1 MLESTDLLRR
11 LMSCIGLKGNYMANR
26 LNTFRV
32 FAGIPGSRSLKLV
45 GIYPT
50 FSAAKDRAEL
60 LHCTKPGVR
69 CRIRVPKGEERKWAN
84 QSFAPSQGMSL
95 FPRFERYSG
104 EGPRWT
110 FDSVKQTMNDMS
122 SYYMM

>member
-1 MLESTDLLRR
+1 MVQR
-11 LMSCIGLKGNYMANR
+11 LDS
-26 LNTFRV
+26 FRV

-50 FSAAKDRAEL
+50 LYAAKERAEL

-95 FPRFERYSG
+95 FPRYERYSG

-110 FDSVKQTMNDMS
+110 FQSAQQMMSDMGS
-122 SYYMM
+122 GYMM

>member
-1 MLESTDLLRR
+1 MAQR
-11 LMSCIGLKGNYMANR
+11 LDS
-26 LNTFRV
+26 FRV
-32 FAGIPGSRSLKLV
+32 FASLPGERSLKLV

-69 CRIRVPKGEERKWAN
+69 CRIRVPRGQESKWAN
-84 QSFAPSQGMSL
+84 QSFARSNGMSL

-110 FDSVKQTMNDMS
+110 FDSVRQTMNDMYS
-122 SYYMM
+122 GYMM

>member
-1 MLESTDLLRR
+1 MVQR
-11 LMSCIGLKGNYMANR
+11 LDA
-26 LNTFRV
+26 FRV
-32 FAGIPGSRSLKLV
+32 FAGLPGERTVRLV

-50 FSAAKDRAEL
+50 FSAAKDRAES
-60 LHCTKPGVR
+60 LHITKGVR
-69 CRIRVPKGEERKWAN
+69 CRIRVPRGQESKWAN
-84 QSFAPSQGMSL
+84 QSFVYTGTMSL

-110 FDSVKQTMNDMS
+110 FDSVRQTMSDMA